1 MLRGWALRE
10 HLSLPLRPCWCSAAA
25 GPPRA
30 GVSDGERFARRFA
43 RTTAVA
49 WPSYSSEQPSP
60 SLLLPQGLLDQ
71 GCAVGVGAWPF
82 YTSWPRWVLG
92 LSGECTR
99 IYCFNLSPSWLYY
112 PCSEPNFPFKRSFL
126 SKRRLRPSCQLLLR
140 VELNA
145 SSPVAATERCVSWD
159 LREVSEPECGGDR

>member
-1 MLRGWALRE
+1 MSLICAPQAMLVFSRGGA
-10 HLSLPLRPCWCSAAA
+10 
-25 GPPRA
+25 PPQA
-30 GVSDGERFARRFA
+30 GVSGGEQFAK
-43 RTTAVA
+43 TTAVTC
-49 WPSYSSEQPSP
+49 PSYSSEQPSP
-60 SLLLPQGLLDQ
+60 SLLPPQGLLDQ
-71 GCAVGVGAWPF
+71 GCAAGVGGWAF

-99 IYCFNLSPSWLYY
+99 IYCFNPSRSWLYY

-159 LREVSEPECGGDR
+159 L

>member
-1 MLRGWALRE
+1 ML
-10 HLSLPLRPCWCSAAA
+10 LRPCWCSAAVE
-25 GPPRA
+25 PL
-30 GVSDGERFARRFA
+30 RRLGCLMG
-43 RTTAVA
+43 
-49 WPSYSSEQPSP
+49 S
-60 SLLLPQGLLDQ
+60 SLLGRRLSPVPVTVQSSLPLASSCPRRRGALDQ
-71 GCAVGVGAWPF
+71 GCAAGVGEWAF

-92 LSGECTR
+92 LSGECTC

-159 LREVSEPECGGDR
+159 L